1 MFTNGPRLG
10 EARYE
15 IGDADMNEETS
26 LNLDR
31 SVRIDLSRFRDEI
44 AAYRNRIDNHIFVTP
59 TAELR
64 NGLRVFRYGQSNATL
79 VGGEASAEAIAA
91 RALTVRGRYDVV
103 KATNDET
110 DEPLALI
117 PARSGAIEAELHR
130 NSLGWA
136 EQACFGVEA
145 EIVADKTRFAF
156 AEEPTAGYTL
166 FHVEAGAQHP
176 WGRPPASH
184 RLAAAQRLRQELPQL
199 PQPLQGVR
207 VGPGP
212 QPHDPGVNGHL
223 TFERAA
229 TTGET
234 PAPRCPHHRAPG
246 YWSSSF
252 STACRFSGENQS
264 AA

>member
-1 MFTNGPRLG
+1 MLRAASGLAITANVGRAWRAPDLFEMFTNGPRLG

-31 SVRIDLSRFRDEI
+31 SVRIDLSRFRGEI

-117 PARSGAIEAELHR
+117 PARSGAIGPSCIAIR
-130 NSLGWA
+130 WA
-136 EQACFGVEA
+136 GPS
-145 EIVADKTRFAF
+145 R
-156 AEEPTAGYTL
+156 
-166 FHVEAGAQHP
+166 
-176 WGRPPASH
+176 PASGSRP
-184 RLAAAQRLRQELPQL
+184 RLSPTRRASPSPKSLRQATRCSTSRPAPSTRGGARRLRIDLRLHNAFDKNYRSFLNRYKEFAS
-199 PQPLQGVR
+199 
-207 VGPGP
+207 
-212 QPHDPGVNGHL
+212 DPGRNLMIRV
-223 TFERAA
+223 
-229 TTGET
+229 
-234 PAPRCPHHRAPG
+234 
-246 YWSSSF
+246 
-252 STACRFSGENQS
+252 STDI
-264 AA
+264 